1 METCNGN
8 QLASASDRHALI
20 ISTPAKN
27 LAVTRV
33 RSTGRA
39 TGHTVKGMFAV
50 RSILERTHQPGS
62 PARQPRW
69 GGRGAGFAGILPADL
84 PACYCKR
91 FCTLFFAR
99 FLFVS
104 ERHDQFDLALVARN
118 DFDIHSAAGWLSVL
132 QSLRQVLPA
141 NVSRWARVSAHNY
154 RGHSEND
161 RDQEHRGDRFV
172 IAALA

>member
-1 METCNGN
+1 MPITANATAKKFSERPKRAGRRIRKYRSSNQLCGPAKRKTVTIETCNGN
-8 QLASASDRHALI
+8 QLASAADRHALI

-69 GGRGAGFAGILPADL
+69 GWSGRA
-84 PACYCKR
+84 
-91 FCTLFFAR
+91 
-99 FLFVS
+99 V
-104 ERHDQFDLALVARN
+104 
-118 DFDIHSAAGWLSVL
+118 
-132 QSLRQVLPA
+132 
-141 NVSRWARVSAHNY
+141 
-154 RGHSEND
+154 RGHPA
-161 RDQEHRGDRFV
+161 RRFTRLLLQAV
-172 IAALA
+172 LHPILRPVSFRF